1 MWQKHQSSKWEQMR
15 TQKFTGNSHRTI
27 DNESEQIEAA
37 TKDVLWKK
45 VFLKISKNS
54 QENTWSY

>member
-1 MWQKHQSSKWEQMR
+1 MR

-37 TKDVLWKK
+37 TKDVL
-45 VFLKISKNS
+45 
-54 QENTWSY
+54 